1 MLSRVADSLYWMS
14 RYLERAEHTARLIDV
29 HLNLMLDDTRRDV
42 SLQRWN
48 RILRSLHQQPV
59 PMGDT
64 TDAEQMMRDLSFD
77 TENPASIESL
87 VGLARENARQV
98 REQISSEMWMQLN
111 QLHLHVKESNVDEV
125 WEKQPHEFFRD
136 VRNGAHLFQGI
147 TGSTMVRTE
156 GWHFIQ
162 LGRYIE
168 RALLITTLLD
178 IHYRAFALSDDLY
191 NGRSVDDYFP
201 WLGLLR
207 FFTAFEAYTKVY
219 NADLRANR
227 ITEFLLLNAE
237 FPHSVRFCV
246 EMMYNAANDIADV
259 TTLHRNSRLHR
270 TIGRLRS
277 ALSFDEVEDI
287 LPDLHRY
294 LDRIRQQCLEIHDAI
309 YQTYIYRP
317 VDSTI

>member
-29 HLNLMLDDTRRDV
+29 HLNLMLDDPRQDV
-42 SLQRWN
+42 SHRRWN
-48 RILRSLHQQPV
+48 QILRSLHQPPV
-59 PMGDT
+59 SASSF
-64 TDAEQMMRDLSFD
+64 TDEEQMMRDLTFD
-77 TENPASIESL
+77 SANPASIES
-87 VGLARENARQV
+87 VIASARENARQV
-98 REQISSEMWMQLN
+98 REEISSEMWTQLN
-111 QLHLHVKESNVDEV
+111 QLYLHVKEINFEEV
-125 WEKQPHEFFRD
+125 WERQPHEFFRD

-147 TGSTMVRTE
+147 TASTMVRAE

-168 RALLITTLLD
+168 RALLITTFLD
-178 IHYRAFALSDDLY
+178 IHYRAFALSDTLY
-191 NGRSVDDYFP
+191 NRQSVDDYFQ

-219 NADLRANR
+219 NADLRTDR

-237 FPHSVRFCV
+237 FPHSLRFCV

-270 TIGRLRS
+270 MIGRLRS
-277 ALSFDEVEDI
+277 SLSFDEVDDI

-294 LDRIRQQCLEIHDAI
+294 LERIRQQCLEIHEAI